1 LVIPEDDGIPGCIF
15 MDDEVG
21 DSFIV
26 QSYGY
31 GACGKFRMHTDEVG
45 LDAIPMSMFQGF
57 VPQVILPNRGD
68 ESRFDPHPGKMGG
81 EIERGASDIGIA
93 VNDIPEY
100 LAE

>member
-1 LVIPEDDGIPGCIF
+1 
-15 MDDEVG
+15 
-21 DSFIV
+21 
-26 QSYGY
+26 
-31 GACGKFRMHTDEVG
+31 
-45 LDAIPMSMFQGF
+45 MSMFQGF

-81 EIERGASDIGIA
+81 EIEGGASDIGIA